1 MATFFSTVS
10 LLFAIIISPLV
21 ESQNPIDS
29 CWRTNPKW
37 DSNRRALAGCAVGF
51 GKYAAGGKDGSIY
64 VVTSSEDDPENPRP
78 GTLRHAVIQSD
89 PLWITFAGDMSIVL
103 KNELIM
109 NSDKTIDG
117 RGAKVEISN
126 GPCITIQH
134 VSHVIIHGI
143 SIHHCKPGKSGLV
156 RSSPDHIGRRGGSDG
171 DAISVFNSSNVWIDH
186 CYFSRSEDG
195 LIDVVLGSTAVTI
208 SNNYFTQHHKVML
221 LGHNDNSEVDERMKV
236 TIAFNYFG
244 SGLSERIPRVR
255 RGYAHVANNR
265 YDKWESYAIGGSADP
280 TIFSEG
286 NYFVAPD
293 DPSKK
298 QVTKRLESGSDRK
311 SWKWISSKD
320 VLLNGA
326 YFEPSSNGA
335 VMSLYVK
342 EEEFSVYDGS
352 LVPNLTSSAG
362 PLSCYSGKIC

>member
-37 DSNRRALAGCAVGF
+37 DLNRRALAGCAVGF

-117 RGAKVEISN
+117 RGAKV
-126 GPCITIQH
+126 
-134 VSHVIIHGI
+134 
-143 SIHHCKPGKSGLV
+143 
-156 RSSPDHIGRRGGSDG
+156 
-171 DAISVFNSSNVWIDH
+171 
-186 CYFSRSEDG
+186 
-195 LIDVVLGSTAVTI
+195 
-208 SNNYFTQHHKVML
+208 ML
-221 LGHNDNSEVDERMKV
+221 LGHNDNSEVDESMKV

-335 VMSLYVK
+335 VTSFYIR

-362 PLSCYSGKIC
+362 PLSCYSDKIC